1 MTAAASPDGA
11 GARRPSGLGL
21 PNLGVGVGLRS
32 VHFRHLRDHHPD
44 VDWFEFITENF
55 LDSQGFPRRM
65 LDEIADRYPVVMHGV
80 SLSIGSTDPLDLEYL
95 ANVKRLAAAVRP
107 RWVSD
112 HLCWTGVAGVNT
124 HDLLPMPLH
133 EASLAHV
140 VARIK
145 VVQDILERPLVLENP
160 STYLTFV
167 DSTMTE
173 WEFVSRMAAESGCG
187 LLLDVNN
194 VYVSSRNNDFD
205 PVEYVRS
212 VPHDRV
218 VQVHLAGHCDLG
230 THVVDTHDRPVIDEV
245 WALYGLAVRLT
256 GGVSTLLE
264 WDERIPPFP
273 ELQSEAL
280 KARDHARRALAGP
293 PDEQFL
299 LRSAALSRSEP
310 DDDEE
315 PGVSHP
321 LAHLVGA
328 DPFA

>member
-1 MTAAASPDGA
+1 MPRNPGA
-11 GARRPSGLGL
+11 GEAGRRRPRALGL
-21 PNLGVGVGLRS
+21 PNLGVGVGLRAA
-32 VHFRHLRDHHPD
+32 HFRYLREHQPD
-44 VDWFEFITENF
+44 VDWFECITENF

-65 LDEIADRYPVVMHGV
+65 LDEIAERYPVVMHGV
-80 SLSIGSTDPLDLEYL
+80 SLSIGSTDPLDLGYL
-95 ANVKRLAAAVRP
+95 AKVKRLAAAVRP

-133 EASLAHV
+133 EASLRHV

-145 VVQDILERPLVLENP
+145 VVQDVLERPIILENP

-167 DSTMTE
+167 DSTMSE
-173 WEFVSRMAAESGCG
+173 WEFLSRMAADSDCG

-205 PVEYVRS
+205 PVEYIRS

-230 THVVDTHDRPVIDEV
+230 THIVDTHDRPVIDEV
-245 WALYGLAVRLT
+245 WALYGLAVQLT

-273 ELQSEAL
+273 ELHTEAL
-280 KARDHARRALAGP
+280 KAHAHATRALAGP
-293 PDEQFL
+293 HDEAFL
-299 LRSAALSRSEP
+299 RRSATLSRTAP
-310 DDDEE
+310 DAGG
-315 PGVSHP
+315 PGVSNP

-328 DPFA
+328 GPFG